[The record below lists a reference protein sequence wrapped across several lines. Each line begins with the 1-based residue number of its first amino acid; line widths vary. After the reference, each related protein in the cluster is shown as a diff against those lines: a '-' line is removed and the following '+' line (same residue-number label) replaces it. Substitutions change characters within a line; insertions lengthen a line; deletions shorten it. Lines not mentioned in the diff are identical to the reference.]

1 MKAENANVFHMPR
14 PLSVIDGQ
22 PFSKEDYAAEAAVLE
37 MSQSPAAIWRSAF
50 LELILRQI
58 PDGVIV
64 SDREGT
70 IIFANP
76 VAKQFAQ
83 FDPEG
88 QPLDRVQRIWGELFD
103 GAGAY
108 IAAEDWPLMR
118 ALRGERTSAKECRLI
133 NLGGDCSEIVFNARP
148 VQDVSGQVVGAIA
161 TITDITHQKR
171 AEWQLRE
178 ELLEKQRTNMAADI
192 HDTVSQ
198 SLTAIVL
205 QLRAVEIEMPRSAE
219 MAQRHLR
226 CAQDVAQDSLRE
238 TRRSIWTLSQES
250 LQGQDLAQALSLLAQ
265 QFFTATP
272 VKLKLSLQQEPH
284 SLSPDARRQLIRIG
298 REAFANVLK
307 HAKATRVR
315 LALLYTT
322 REIRLYVDDNGRGF
336 ASPGRPHAAGGYG
349 LTSMSRRAESLGGKI
364 DVCSYPGRGTRIVAH
379 VPLDSRVLGGSA

>member
-1 MKAENANVFHMPR
+1 MKAENVFDMPR
-14 PLSVIDGQ
+14 PLSVAGGQ
-22 PFSKEDYAAEAAVLE
+22 PFSKEDYTAEAAILE
-37 MSQSPAAIWRSAF
+37 MPQSPAAIRRSAF

-58 PDGVIV
+58 PEGVIV
-64 SDREGT
+64 SDRQGT
-70 IIFANP
+70 IILANSI
-76 VAKQFAQ
+76 AKQLAQ

-88 QPLDRVQRIWGELFD
+88 QPLDLAQSIWGELFD
-103 GAGAY
+103 GAGAH

-118 ALRGERTSAKECRLI
+118 ALRGERTNGKECRLI

-148 VQDVSGQVVGAIA
+148 VQDVSGQVVGAVA
-161 TITDITHQKR
+161 TLTDITHQKR

-198 SLTAIVL
+198 SLAAIVL
-205 QLRAVEIEMPRSAE
+205 QLRAVEMEMPRSPE

-265 QFFTATP
+265 QFFSATP

-284 SLSPDARRQLIRIG
+284 SLSPDARRELIRIG
-298 REAFANVLK
+298 REALANVLK
-307 HAKATRVR
+307 HAKATKVR
-315 LALLYTT
+315 LALLYTN
-322 REIRLYVDDNGRGF
+322 REVRLHVDDNGRGF
-336 ASPGRPHAAGGYG
+336 ATPGGPHAAGGYG

-364 DVCSYPGRGTRIVAH
+364 DVRSYPGRGTRVVAR
-379 VPLDSRVLGGSA
+379 VPLDSRVLRRSA